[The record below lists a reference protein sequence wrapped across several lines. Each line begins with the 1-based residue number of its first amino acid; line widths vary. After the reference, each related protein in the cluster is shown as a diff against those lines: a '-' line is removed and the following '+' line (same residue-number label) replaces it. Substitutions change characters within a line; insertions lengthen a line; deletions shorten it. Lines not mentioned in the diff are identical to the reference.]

1 MKSTHPFQVTAP
13 IESVYNNVLSAER
26 WLSFGIPGYQG
37 LESGDPNWPDEGSTI
52 IVRFG
57 LGPWMARFRVTV
69 VEHERGRRFLTHE
82 EALSGL
88 SIDDAGLTFQEE
100 DGTTRITLI
109 RDQSSRSIL
118 VRILLLLLYP
128 VRWVTARRIKGRIKA
143 MVEP

>member
-1 MKSTHPFQVTAP
+1 MA
-13 IESVYNNVLSAER
+13 
-26 WLSFGIPGYQG
+26 
-37 LESGDPNWPDEGSTI
+37 
-52 IVRFG
+52 
-57 LGPWMARFRVTV
+57 WMARFRVTV

-88 SIDDAGLTFQEE
+88 YIDDAGLTFQEE

-128 VRWVTARRIKGRIKA
+128 VRWVAARRTKGRIKA